1 MLRSEGRCRR
11 VPLFKRSTLAD
22 QMAAEIQQE
31 AALYKERC
39 RELHEEFRERLR
51 RRDETKTELAEFD
64 AELSRL
70 QGRGVSLLGQM
81 NAATRGGDDERLR
94 EMEKSYGKNSRELD
108 RVGRRR
114 EKAARRF
121 ADADLDEE
129 ETARELARTASD
141 LLEEH
146 AAHTRELKGRLIELL
161 DALDVQKG
169 EVNRAAAPL
178 IEEHD
183 LRRSPGGTR
192 KG

>member
-1 MLRSEGRCRR
+1 M
-11 VPLFKRSTLAD
+11 PLFKRSTLAD
-22 QMAAEIQQE
+22 QMAVEIQQE

-39 RELHEEFRERLR
+39 KGLHEEFRERLR
-51 RRDETKTELAEFD
+51 RRDETKAELAEFD
-64 AELSRL
+64 AELSGL
-70 QGRGVSLLGQM
+70 QGRGISLLGQL
-81 NAATRGGDDERLR
+81 NDATRSGDDERLR
-94 EMEKSYGKNSRELD
+94 EMEKSYGRNSRELD

-121 ADADLDEE
+121 AAADLDEE
-129 ETARELARTASD
+129 ESARALARAASD

-183 LRRSPGGTR
+183 LRRSPGGA
-192 KG
+192 

>member
-1 MLRSEGRCRR
+1 M
-11 VPLFKRSTLAD
+11 PLFKRSTLAD
-22 QMAAEIQQE
+22 QMAAEIQRE
-31 AALYKERC
+31 AEIYKERC
-39 RELHEEFRERLR
+39 KGLHDEFRERLR

-70 QGRGVSLLGQM
+70 QGRGVSLLGQL
-81 NAATRGGDDERLR
+81 NDATRGGDDDRLR
-94 EMEKSYGKNSRELD
+94 EMEKSYGRNSRELD

-121 ADADLDEE
+121 AAADLDEE

-146 AAHTRELKGRLIELL
+146 AARTREMKGRLIELL

-183 LRRSPGGTR
+183 LRRGPRSDSL
-192 KG
+192 

>member
-1 MLRSEGRCRR
+1 M
-11 VPLFKRSTLAD
+11 PLFKRSTLAD
-22 QMAAEIQQE
+22 QIAAEIQQE
-31 AALYKERC
+31 ADLYKERC
-39 RELHEEFRERLR
+39 NGLHEEFRERLR
-51 RRDETKTELAEFD
+51 RRDETKTELVEID

-70 QGRGVSLLGQM
+70 QGRGISLLGQL
-81 NAATRGGDDERLR
+81 NSATRNGDDDKLR

-121 ADADLDEE
+121 AAADLDEE
-129 ETARELARTASD
+129 ETARDLARTASD

-146 AAHTRELKGRLIELL
+146 AARTRELKGRLIELL

-183 LRRSPGGTR
+183 LRRSPGGLQR
-192 KG
+192 G

>member
-1 MLRSEGRCRR
+1 M
-11 VPLFKRSTLAD
+11 PLFKRSTLAD

-31 AALYKERC
+31 AELYKERC
-39 RELHEEFRERLR
+39 KALHDEFRERLR

-64 AELSRL
+64 AELSSL
-70 QGRGVSLLGQM
+70 QGRGVSLLGQL
-81 NAATRGGDDERLR
+81 NDATRGGDDDRLR
-94 EMEKSYGKNSRELD
+94 ETEKNYGRNSRELD

-114 EKAARRF
+114 EKSARRV

-129 ETARELARTASD
+129 ETARELARAASD

-146 AAHTRELKGRLIELL
+146 AARTRELKGRLIELL

-169 EVNRAAAPL
+169 EVSRAAAPL

-183 LRRSPGGTR
+183 LRRSPGG
-192 KG
+192 

>member
-1 MLRSEGRCRR
+1 M
-11 VPLFKRSTLAD
+11 PLFKRSTLAD

-39 RELHEEFRERLR
+39 KGLHEEFQERLR
-51 RRDETKTELAEFD
+51 RRDEAKSELAEVD

-70 QGRGVSLLGQM
+70 QGRGISLLGQL
-81 NAATRGGDDERLR
+81 NDATRNGDDERLR
-94 EMEKSYGKNSRELD
+94 EMEKSYGRNSRELD

-121 ADADLDEE
+121 ATAGLDEE
-129 ETARELARTASD
+129 ESARTLARTASD

-161 DALDVQKG
+161 DTLDVQKG

-183 LRRSPGGTR
+183 LRRSPGGA
-192 KG
+192 

>member
-1 MLRSEGRCRR
+1 M
-11 VPLFKRSTLAD
+11 PLFKRSTLAD
-22 QMAAEIQQE
+22 QMAVEIQQE

-39 RELHEEFRERLR
+39 KGLHEEFRERVH
-51 RRDETKTELAEFD
+51 RRDEAKAELAEVD
-64 AELSRL
+64 AELSTL
-70 QGRGVSLLGQM
+70 QGRGISLLGQL
-81 NAATRGGDDERLR
+81 NDATRSGDDERLR
-94 EMEKSYGKNSRELD
+94 EMEKSYGRNSRELD

-121 ADADLDEE
+121 ATAGLDEE
-129 ETARELARTASD
+129 ESARALARTASD

-161 DALDVQKG
+161 DTLDVQKG

-183 LRRSPGGTR
+183 LRRSPGGA
-192 KG
+192 